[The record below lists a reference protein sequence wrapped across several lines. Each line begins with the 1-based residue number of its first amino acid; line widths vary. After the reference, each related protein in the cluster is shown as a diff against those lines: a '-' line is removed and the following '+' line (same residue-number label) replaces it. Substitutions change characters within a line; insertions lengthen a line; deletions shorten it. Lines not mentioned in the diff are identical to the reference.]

1 MESHW
6 NDAEAARC
14 AGPLEL
20 RVYTSRLLGL
30 EPSLVLQGGGN
41 TSVKTSTANL
51 FGEPEE
57 LLYIKGSGWDLA
69 TIEPAGF
76 APVKLEVLRR
86 MAELPA
92 LSDGEMVR
100 AQRAAMTDPVAPTP
114 SVEAILHA
122 IIPFTYVDHTHADAV
137 VAISNTAEGERRIRE
152 VYGDNV
158 LIVPYVMPG
167 FILAKRVRELTRDMD
182 WKKLEGIVLL
192 NHGIFSFGESARE
205 SYERMISL
213 VSKAEEY
220 LQSCGA
226 LVPGSTDST
235 DGKKDLRTWDMDGLL
250 QLTALR
256 RAVGRAR
263 GGPMVARVERSAA
276 SVAFSARPD
285 VAEIA
290 GRGPLTPDHV
300 IRTKP
305 VPLVAERDWESAV
318 AGYAERYAQYF
329 ARRATPELK
338 CLDPAPRWV
347 VWRGKGFVT
356 FGGSAKEAAVV
367 ADIARHTARAI
378 EWAEQLGGWQA
389 LPEPELFAVEYWELE
404 QAKLRQGGARPPLAG
419 RVALVTGAASGI
431 GRAVAEALYAQG
443 AAVLA
448 TDINPE
454 IEQLFQKDG
463 LAGVIADATDREA
476 VERSVRECV
485 ARFGGIDIL
494 VSNAGFFS
502 PSQRIGEID
511 HGVWERSLALNLT
524 SHFDLLQVAVPYLKL
539 GFDPCVVIIG
549 SKNVPAPGP
558 GAAAYSVAKA
568 GLTQLGR
575 VAALELGK
583 EGIRVNTLHPHLVID
598 TGVWTPEV
606 LAERAKQYG
615 MTGEQYIRN
624 NLLGVEITTRD
635 VANAV
640 VALAGPLF
648 SKTTGAQVPIDGG
661 SDRVV

>member
-1 MESHW
+1 MQNRW
-6 NDAEAARC
+6 NDTDAARC
-14 AGPLEL
+14 ASPLEL

-30 EPSLVLQGGGN
+30 ESSLVLQGGGN
-41 TSVKTSTANL
+41 TSVKTSATNL

-57 LLYIKGSGWDLA
+57 LLHIKGSGWDLA
-69 TIEPAGF
+69 TIEAAGF
-76 APVKLEVLRR
+76 APVRLEVLRR
-86 MAELPA
+86 MAELA
-92 LSDGEMVR
+92 ELSDSEMVR
-100 AQRAAMTDPVAPTP
+100 AQRAAMTDPNAPTP

-122 IIPFTYVDHTHADAV
+122 IIPFSFVDHTHADAV
-137 VAISNTAEGERRIRE
+137 VAISNTATGAARIRE
-152 VYGDNV
+152 VYGNDV

-167 FILAKRVRELTRDMD
+167 FVLAKRVRELTRDLA

-205 SYERMISL
+205 SYERMIAL
-213 VSKAEEY
+213 VSKAEAY
-220 LQSCGA
+220 LEDRGA
-226 LVPGSTDST
+226 MTGATTDPTDSAAEPPGQDALRDLATLRLIVGSTK
-235 DGKKDLRTWDMDGLL
+235 GGPV
-250 QLTALR
+250 
-256 RAVGRAR
+256 VGRL
-263 GGPMVARVERSAA
+263 ERAKAA
-276 SVAFSARPD
+276 VAFSARPD
-285 VAEIA
+285 VAEVA

-305 VPLVAERDWESAV
+305 LPLVADKNWDGEIAE
-318 AGYAERYAQYF
+318 YAERYRKYYE
-329 ARRATPELK
+329 RHATAEHT
-338 CLDPAPRWV
+338 CLDAAPRWLI
-347 VWRGKGFVT
+347 WKGRGFVT
-356 FGGSAKEAAVV
+356 FGASARDAAIV

-389 LPEPELFAVEYWELE
+389 LPEPDLFAVEYWELE
-404 QAKLRQGGARPPLAG
+404 QAKLKQGGARPPLAG

-431 GRAVAEALYAQG
+431 GRAAAEALHAQG

-454 IEQLFQKDG
+454 IEQLFQKEG
-463 LAGVIADATDREA
+463 LVGVVADATDRAA
-476 VERSVRECV
+476 VEHSVAECV
-485 ARFGGIDIL
+485 RRFGGIDIL

-511 HGVWERSLALNLT
+511 RAVWERSLALNLT
-524 SHFDLLQVAVPYLKL
+524 SHFDLLQAAVPYLKL
-539 GFDPCVVIIG
+539 GFDPCIVLIG

-583 EGIRVNTLHPHLVID
+583 EGIRVNTLHPHLVVD

-624 NLLGVEITTRD
+624 NLLGAEITTRD

-640 VALAGPLF
+640 LALVGPTF
-648 SKTTGAQVPIDGG
+648 SKTTGAQIPIDGG

>member
-1 MESHW
+1 MLSRW
-6 NDAEAARC
+6 NDADAACC

-41 TSVKTSTANL
+41 TSVKTSAPNL
-51 FGEPEE
+51 FGELEE

-76 APVKLEVLRR
+76 APVRLAALRR
-86 MAELPA
+86 MAELA
-92 LSDGEMVR
+92 ELSDGDMVR
-100 AQRAAMTDPVAPTP
+100 AQRAAMTDPNAPTP

-122 IIPFTYVDHTHADAV
+122 IIPFAYVDHTHADAV
-137 VAISNTAEGERRIRE
+137 VAISNTPGGETRIRE
-152 VYGDNV
+152 VYGDGV
-158 LIVPYVMPG
+158 LSVPYVMPG
-167 FILAKRVRELTRDMD
+167 FLLAKRVRELTRDVD
-182 WKKLEGIVLL
+182 WKRFEGIVLL
-192 NHGIFSFGESARE
+192 NHGIFSFGTSARE
-205 SYERMISL
+205 SYERMIGL
-213 VSKAEEY
+213 VSRAEEY
-220 LQSCGA
+220 LGQHGA
-226 LVPGSTDST
+226 RTGRPTDFT
-235 DGKKDLRTWDMDGLL
+235 DCTDESLDVEVLRDF
-250 QLTALR
+250 AELR
-256 RAVGRAR
+256 REVGRVR
-263 GGPMVARVERSAA
+263 GGPVVARITRSASA
-276 SVAFSARPD
+276 VAFSSRPD
-285 VAEIA
+285 VEAIA

-305 VPLVAERDWESAV
+305 VPLVAENNWDAEV
-318 AGYAERYAQYF
+318 AEYAEQY
-329 ARRATPELK
+329 RKYYERHATAGLA
-338 CLDPAPRWV
+338 CLDVAPRWV
-347 VWRGKGFVT
+347 IWKGQGFVT
-356 FGGSAKEAAVV
+356 FGASARDAASV

-389 LPEPELFAVEYWELE
+389 LPESELFAVEYWELE
-404 QAKLRQGGARPPLAG
+404 QAKLKHGGARPPLAG

-431 GRAVAEALYAQG
+431 GRAAAEALHAQG
-443 AAVLA
+443 AAVMG

-463 LAGVIADATDREA
+463 LLGVVADATDQAA
-476 VERSVRECV
+476 VERSVATCV
-485 ARFGGIDIL
+485 QRFGGIDIL
-494 VSNAGFFS
+494 VSNAGFFA
-502 PSQRIGEID
+502 PSQRIGAID
-511 HGVWERSLALNLT
+511 RATWQQSLALNLT
-524 SHFDLLQVAVPYLKL
+524 SHFDLLQAAVPYLKL
-539 GFDPCVVIIG
+539 GFDPCVVLIG

-615 MTGEQYIRN
+615 MTGEQYIHN

-640 VALAGPLF
+640 LALVGTTF
-648 SKTTGAQVPIDGG
+648 SKTTGAQIAIDGG